1 MSMNENAR
9 DEECVSED
17 LLPIAIKFCGSEDF
31 LNEISDFKLNHAIVF
46 DNVSEMKDNDGEE
59 FPHEYHAVFIQ
70 YQQLVDD
77 AFERLADE
85 QGFTTKSLYRCFT
98 DAGKFASN
106 YDLNF

>member
-1 MSMNENAR
+1 MNENAR
-9 DEECVSED
+9 DECVSED
-17 LLPIAIKFCGSEDF
+17 LLPIAINFCASKDF
-31 LNEISDFKLNHAIVF
+31 MNEISDFKLKHAIVF
-46 DNVSEMKDNDGEE
+46 DNVNETKEDNDGGE
-59 FPHEYHAVFIQ
+59 FPHEYHAIFIQ

-98 DAGKFASN
+98 DAGQFASN